1 MTQVTSIRNIKV
13 GLDAFEARA
22 TDPYGFWTVKM
33 LGKGGTKTPPELL
46 SNFTSLTEVEKAIK
60 AVCAKK
66 HNKDPSDLRVE
77 TENPMGDKDLVV
89 DKE

>member
-1 MTQVTSIRNIKV
+1 MTQVTSIRNIRV

-33 LGKGGTKTPPELL
+33 LGKGGQKTPPELL
-46 SNFTSLTEVEKAIK
+46 SNFTSLNEVEKAIK

-66 HNKDPSDLRVE
+66 HSKDPDELKMI
-77 TENPMGDKDLVV
+77 TENPLGDKDLVV